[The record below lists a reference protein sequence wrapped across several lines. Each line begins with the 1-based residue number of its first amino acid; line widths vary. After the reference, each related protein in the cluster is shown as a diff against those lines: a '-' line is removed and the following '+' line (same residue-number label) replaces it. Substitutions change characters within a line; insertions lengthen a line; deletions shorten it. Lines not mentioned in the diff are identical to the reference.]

1 MIDFHPSRPEYRCGH
16 CGLVHYAVTPK
27 RAMANVIADRRPI
40 VLGSAATRATLL
52 DYMLCAR
59 CQLPTS
65 QFVLAEQGD
74 AADGDVL
81 PACVVPERLW
91 RQSEAMRSFDEEAQV
106 NV

>member
-1 MIDFHPSRPEYRCGH
+1 
-16 CGLVHYAVTPK
+16 
-27 RAMANVIADRRPI
+27 MANVIADRKPI

-65 QFVLAEQGD
+65 QFEIAEPGD

-91 RQSEAMRSFDEEAQV
+91 RQSVAMRSFYEDQQCFEC
-106 NV
+106 